1 MEKSGFSKFAWI
13 ASCVS
18 GLAAILFL
26 LAPVLQIKI
35 EHADETTE
43 KYLVNMID
51 LLNPASSKP
60 WILIVAITIV
70 ALAILSIGASFLVDK
85 FLKNEKLKNGF
96 IAGSAFLYALALAYL
111 FGYKEVYSYFAYD
124 LIEDFKKAS
133 IAWGLAASM
142 GLTALGGAF
151 ALSSADYLAE
161 AGIRGIAEDGVF
173 VALAFVFSYIKLPVQ
188 AGGGSINFQM
198 LPLMIIALRRG
209 PIHGF
214 VAGGL
219 VYGALTCLTDGYGFA
234 TYPFDYLIGF
244 GSVAVMGFFRS
255 LILSPKQTGYNAKG
269 EVFLITAGVLATLFR
284 MVGSCVSSM
293 VIYGLD
299 FVGALEYNGI
309 YVSVSGAL
317 AIGALAA
324 LYGPL
329 AKINSL
335 FPTKKE
341 GAKVAE

>member
-1 MEKSGFSKFAWI
+1 MEKRGFSKFAWI
-13 ASCVS
+13 ASIAS

-26 LAPVLQIKI
+26 LAPVLQIKL
-35 EHADETTE
+35 EFPDESTE
-43 KYLVNMID
+43 KYYVNMID
-51 LLNPASSKP
+51 LMNSTQSKP
-60 WILIVAITIV
+60 WILIAALSMIAI
-70 ALAILSIGASFLVDK
+70 AMLSIAASFIVDK
-85 FLKNEKLKNGF
+85 FMKNVKVRNGF
-96 IAGSAFLYALALAYL
+96 IAASAFLYALTLAYL
-111 FGYKEVYSYFAYD
+111 FGYKEMYAYFAYD
-124 LIEDFKKAS
+124 LIENFKKAS
-133 IAWGLAASM
+133 IAWGLAVSM
-142 GLTALGGAF
+142 GFTALGGAF
-151 ALSSADYLAE
+151 ALSSADYLEE

-244 GSVAVMGFFRS
+244 GSVAFMGFFRS
-255 LILSPKQTGYNAKG
+255 LILSPEQTGYNVKG
-269 EVFLITAGVLATLFR
+269 EVFLITAGVVATFFR
-284 MVGSCVSSM
+284 MVGSSMSSM

-299 FVGALEYNGI
+299 FMGALEYNGI

-335 FPTKKE
+335 FPTKKS
-341 GAKVAE
+341 GAKVAA